1 MKNRCLGFFLI
12 AGSVASPL
20 RAACNLPPP
29 VRQQIEQLE
38 RLPTGLARYNRGL
51 TYYDFRCYSEA
62 VTELQEAVTV
72 LAANSQPSPREKE
85 LLGLSRSALALNQAH
100 LTMANDRSSGIAQ
113 ILGVAE
119 RTAPSVVKVIA
130 TMDLVRILDP
140 KAPEWARLDS
150 QLEQLAEQG
159 YWQATKVVA
168 GKKAARGEDAAA
180 YVRQRLSNT
189 ERIEESHALR
199 ILLAD
204 LWRSSGR
211 TLEAW
216 LLVRMDEEDAGTEI
230 LDVELRLEFLRVA
243 KAVAE
248 ARGRTGDA
256 DAARAAQVYS
266 AALQQ
271 TEASIR

>member
-1 MKNRCLGFFLI
+1 MNNRCLAFLLI
-12 AGSVASPL
+12 AAGVASPL
-20 RAACNLPPP
+20 RAACNMPLP
-29 VRQQIEQLE
+29 VRQQMRQLD

-62 VTELQEAVTV
+62 VTELQEAVNV
-72 LAANSQPSPREKE
+72 LTANPQPSRREQE

-100 LTMANDRSSGIAQ
+100 VTMTNDSSWGIGQ

-119 RTAPSVVKVIA
+119 RTAPSVVKVMA
-130 TMDLVRILDP
+130 TMDLVRILDA

-168 GKKAARGEDAAA
+168 HRKAARGEDAAA

-204 LWRSSGR
+204 LWRASGR

-216 LLVRMDEEDAGTEI
+216 LLIRMDEADAGNEI

-243 KAVAE
+243 KAVAQ
-248 ARGRTGDA
+248 ARGDDV
-256 DAARAAQVYS
+256 DAARSAQVYA

-271 TEASIR
+271 AEASIR